1 MERGWIIFHGFAY
14 NGATLATRSLF
25 PDEDPCVPPP
35 CDAHGRRMCREMEF
49 SNGGKQ
55 LLTFFLLF
63 CASDSFDFWR
73 DVWFK
78 ILCGYE

>member
-1 MERGWIIFHGFAY
+1 MDNLSRFRVQWRHAGDAFAFSRRGSVCAIPVRCA
-14 NGATLATRSLF
+14 
-25 PDEDPCVPPP
+25 C
-35 CDAHGRRMCREMEF
+35 GRRMCREMEF